1 MIECHLK
8 GFRGTYKARSRVG
21 LGKGSH
27 SPSQRVVEALADTC
41 ADTKRTY
48 GLCTRLDKGVPG
60 YRQSGQPICAS
71 VCAGVPRSTTC
82 ADRDPCPPTPHRSG
96 RGSPSIFPV
105 FFLEDF
111 SVCNQGVV

>member
-8 GFRGTYKARSRVG
+8 GFRGAYKPRSRVG

-27 SPSQRVVEALADTC
+27 STSQRVVEALADTC
-41 ADTKRTY
+41 AKTKRTY

-71 VCAGVPRSTTC
+71 MCAGVPRSTTC
-82 ADRDPCPPTPHRSG
+82 AYRDPCPPTPHRSG
-96 RGSPSIFPV
+96 RGSLSIFPV

>member
-8 GFRGTYKARSRVG
+8 GLQGTYKARSRVG

-27 SPSQRVVEALADTC
+27 STSQRVVEALAETC
-41 ADTKRTY
+41 AKPKRTY

-71 VCAGVPRSTTC
+71 MRAGVPRSTTRT
-82 ADRDPCPPTPHRSG
+82 DRDPLPPTPHGSG
-96 RGSPSIFPV
+96 RGSYPIFPV
-105 FFLEDF
+105 FFLEDIF
-111 SVCNQGVV
+111 VFNQGVV

>member
-8 GFRGTYKARSRVG
+8 GFRDTYKARSRVG

-48 GLCTRLDKGVPG
+48 GLCTSKGTAHV
-60 YRQSGQPICAS
+60 
-71 VCAGVPRSTTC
+71 
-82 ADRDPCPPTPHRSG
+82 
-96 RGSPSIFPV
+96 
-105 FFLEDF
+105 
-111 SVCNQGVV
+111 QGVAGRQRLQLAKQEAPLPPAPYGSVAGM